1 LLVLSVFISLTS
13 LVVVGY
19 LQDLGRN
26 FVSPIPSKSNLARAG
41 VGENPTGLSSISKS
55 LVIKILPGASC
66 NELIQYVEYVPHL
79 VPRAPRSTN
88 NRAWVDDA
96 SASASA
102 TKKPCPPSTRL
113 GTQVIG
119 IMLLGEHVNVP
130 YFSLIFLFVSLLES
144 SFLFR

>member
-96 SASASA
+96 S
-102 TKKPCPPSTRL
+102 

-119 IMLLGEHVNVP
+119 IMLKGERVNVS
-130 YFSLIFLFVSLLES
+130 YFSLIFLFVSLLGS
-144 SFLFR
+144 SFFFKWQCGADS